1 MTPVY
6 RAPMRSRRDDV
17 DPGAS
22 VARALARGRCGMGEI
37 TDLRAESRLE
47 RLASA
52 PLWAFVWTRTP
63 DGQTYVGRLTGPLRD
78 DVGGA
83 EVDLVHVRDTDWIRE
98 PVDPV
103 LVPAGVA
110 QTFARGGRNFQRIHT
125 EGVEPQ
131 TAALW
136 ERLTD

>member
-17 DPGAS
+17 DPAAA
-22 VARALARGRCGMGEI
+22 VERALAHGVCGMGEAL
-37 TDLRAESRLE
+37 DPRAGRRLE

-52 PLWAFVWTRTP
+52 PLEAFVWTRTP
-63 DGQTYVGRLTGPLRD
+63 DGETYVGRLTGPLRD

-136 ERLTD
+136 ERLTS